1 MKSRLTHLALLV
13 LGAAGVVLT
22 FLGTIPKYAGLA
34 AGLLLLVTDA
44 KKALGPL
51 DVTKAAAPMFALLL
65 LGHALFGCATTRAAG
80 TIAKTCEPSTDQE
93 SAILAAA
100 SSSGDQALALT
111 AIDALGFALCVL
123 QRGAD
128 EAIAALTP
136 KAGTTALALTAESYS
151 PVLANLQAWRKAHP

>member
-1 MKSRLTHLALLV
+1 MSRLVKTLMLI
-13 LGAAGVVLT
+13 AAIL
-22 FLGTIPKYAGLA
+22 AGLVA
-34 AGLLLLVTDA
+34 AL
-44 KKALGPL
+44 
-51 DVTKAAAPMFALLL
+51 MM
-65 LGHALFGCATTRAAG
+65 HGCAHVTPIA

-136 KAGTTALALTAESYS
+136 KAATTALALTAESYS
-151 PVLANLQAWRKAHP
+151 PVLANLVAWRAAHP